1 MQLRPLPPFGPAKP
15 AQKASVKDVVLPT
28 DRSADILT
36 HDTVLNPVVHVEAS
50 PSVSPGIRDRVAR
63 LNANVSPIV
72 HSSGIA
78 KPFGWRAGDDASPE
92 FTPPPVRES
101 VSVEPPAL
109 THKPVVPVVRPQAV
123 PSVSTSVPT
132 HSPMPMLPQKPQ
144 LGAEEAQAKAAR
156 RAAAAEKEKAFLAGL
171 AAQREQAAQA
181 IKREQAAQAAAATK
195 IQAMVRGSQERFAQ
209 ARKQVGAIEMQSL
222 FRGYRARK
230 QVREERVQ
238 RQQREA
244 ERVATKAAA
253 ASQHQQIASGKNPSL
268 AERAKQ
274 VKLLTTLSAA
284 AQEQFYAM
292 NRAEQTR
299 RAAAKALEQ
308 DKQEQLAPLEQE
320 RRAAR
325 DAEQAEALRRE
336 RERAKA
342 QQVAAVEASAAKA
355 ARVKQR
361 DEAAGLKHSARFK
374 PEHAVRPGFNS
385 SATRGLQPDEVG
397 ASVSPARRRR

>member
-15 AQKASVKDVVLPT
+15 AQKASVKDVVLRT

-123 PSVSTSVPT
+123 PAASVLPVPT
-132 HSPMPMLPQKPQ
+132 HIPVPMLPQKPQ

-253 ASQHQQIASGKNPSL
+253 DALH
-268 AERAKQ
+268 
-274 VKLLTTLSAA
+274 
-284 AQEQFYAM
+284 EQFAAYRKLTPKEQIKWLRNLPQEEREQFNAM

-308 DKQEQLAPLEQE
+308 DKQEQLARLEQE

-397 ASVSPARRRR
+397 ASVSPAIRRR